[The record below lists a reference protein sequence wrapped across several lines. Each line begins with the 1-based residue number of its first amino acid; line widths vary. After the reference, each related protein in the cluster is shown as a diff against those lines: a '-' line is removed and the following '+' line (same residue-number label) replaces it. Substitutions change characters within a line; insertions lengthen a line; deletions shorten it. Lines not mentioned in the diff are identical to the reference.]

1 MGTKS
6 SAPAWVCAVLPCFTR
21 SFKSNDVCEHL
32 RGENTRVLTHDD
44 LAAIDDLNVFV
55 CGSFVRVHFHQG
67 LLGEGERHIVKVS
80 IPSVNVKVPFLQ
92 ELEAVNLLHKFLVAL
107 HINWR
112 GEGPDKK
119 QQQHTSCNEGE
130 WWWWWWW

>member
-1 MGTKS
+1 M
-6 SAPAWVCAVLPCFTR
+6 
-21 SFKSNDVCEHL
+21 
-32 RGENTRVLTHDD
+32 
-44 LAAIDDLNVFV
+44 NVFV
-55 CGSFVRVHFHQG
+55 RGSFVRVHFHQG

-119 QQQHTSCNEGE
+119 QQHTHHVTKGSGGGGGGGSSNVMEVTWGRF
-130 WWWWWWW
+130 W